1 MSLYRRYEDPYK
13 IQSMLEE
20 ARAEYNRELNRGTDP
35 EDLVDLVIWIGELEE
50 RLNFAWQDDEAE
62 AFGYDY

>member
-20 ARAEYNRELNRGTDP
+20 ARAEYNRAINMGADP

-50 RLNFAWQDDEAE
+50 RLNFAWQDDEA
-62 AFGYDY
+62 ASFGYDY

>member
-20 ARAEYNRELNRGTDP
+20 ARAEYNRAINMGADP

>member
-1 MSLYRRYEDPYK
+1 MYRQYEDPYE
-13 IQSMLEE
+13 IQTMLNV
-20 ARAEYNRELNRGTDP
+20 ARAEYNRELNSGADP
-35 EDLVDLVIWIGELEE
+35 DDLIDLVIWIGELEE

>member
-1 MSLYRRYEDPYK
+1 MYRQYEDPYE
-13 IQSMLEE
+13 IQTMLNE
-20 ARAEYNRELNRGTDP
+20 ARAEYNRELNSGAHPD
-35 EDLVDLVIWIGELEE
+35 DLIDLVIRINELEE

>member
-1 MSLYRRYEDPYK
+1 MPLYRQYEDPFE
-13 IQSMLEE
+13 IRNMLDE
-20 ARAEYNRELNRGTDP
+20 ARAEYNREVDGGTDP
-35 EDLVDLVIWIGELEE
+35 EDLIDLVIRISELEE

>member
-20 ARAEYNRELNRGTDP
+20 ARAEYNREINRGTDP

-50 RLNFAWQDDEAE
+50 RLNFAWQDDEAAE
-62 AFGYDY
+62 FGYDY